1 MELDRFYGWTIK
13 NKLPINRSK
22 CLTMKFSR
30 SRNYD
35 FPMEFT
41 IGSPTILEERT
52 TLKILGIQ
60 VQSDLRWNEQVNQMV
75 TRASKTCWVL
85 RRMRALGV
93 DRATMVE
100 FWKSEGRVHLEMACP
115 VWHSSLTLAQSRS
128 LERCQRVAMA
138 AIVGHWAPSLT
149 DQLLDLGLQRLDVR
163 RAQICVRFAQTTIT
177 KSRHKDMFTVASI
190 NLPRAKKVS
199 RQFVEPIART
209 TMYRKSSVPYLT
221 RLLNS

>member
-1 MELDRFYGWTIK
+1 
-13 NKLPINRSK
+13 
-22 CLTMKFSR
+22 
-30 SRNYD
+30 
-35 FPMEFT
+35 
-41 IGSPTILEERT
+41 
-52 TLKILGIQ
+52 
-60 VQSDLRWNEQVNQMV
+60 MV
-75 TRASKTCWVL
+75 SRASRTCWVL

-93 DRATMVE
+93 DRQTLVE
-100 FWKSEGRVHLEMACP
+100 YWKSEGRVHLEMACP